1 MRNMPFGLCV
11 LCAKRMCVIYCCC
24 QARRLLFG
32 HAARTFVNSGC
43 LHFIVTN
50 NECRWNNNHRR
61 FHCPFIWTYCFACAR
76 SWYKLMAINNLPPN
90 PAMLL
95 FSTFRKISRNSDS
108 ISMANPFII
117 MDSASDLIHPITI
130 QLGRILCFAWNAIL
144 PFRKLR
150 TAIAAAAEASTVP
163 KPSRINCF
171 TSCVNAYAML
181 PNMANKDTVK
191 RGCQW
196 LAPTYYE

>member
-1 MRNMPFGLCV
+1 MNAVGITTIAAFTVPLSEPIALHVPAVDTNWWLLTICRQI
-11 LCAKRMCVIYCCC
+11 RQCCC
-24 QARRLLFG
+24 FPR
-32 HAARTFVNSGC
+32 
-43 LHFIVTN
+43 
-50 NECRWNNNHRR
+50 
-61 FHCPFIWTYCFACAR
+61 
-76 SWYKLMAINNLPPN
+76 
-90 PAMLL
+90 
-95 FSTFRKISRNSDS
+95 SRNSDS

-117 MDSASDLIHPITI
+117 MDSASDFIHPITI
-130 QLGRILCFAWNAIL
+130 QVGRILCFAWNAIL